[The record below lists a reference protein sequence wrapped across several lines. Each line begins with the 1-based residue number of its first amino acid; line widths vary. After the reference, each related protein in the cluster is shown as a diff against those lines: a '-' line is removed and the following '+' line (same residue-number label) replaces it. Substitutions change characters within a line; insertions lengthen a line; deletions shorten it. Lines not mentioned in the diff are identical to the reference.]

1 MSRIGPTSLRLEPLY
16 IKVRPPLVLSPLFFD
31 QGHWEALQGYVIRQT
46 SSLTKIGIIVI
57 TMNTIT
63 IQIIGIIVIIITQGY
78 LIYSNLVIHGIIPL
92 VLLILLNI
100 AIYKQVFTS
109 GGMISKILA
118 LISGDV
124 LICCICI
131 WQGKEGDL

>member
-31 QGHWEALQGYVIRQT
+31 RGHWEALHGYVIRHT
-46 SSLTKIGIIVI
+46 SSLTKIGIIVN

-63 IQIIGIIVIIITQGY
+63 IKIIGIIVIIITQGY

-109 GGMISKILA
+109 GGMTSII
-118 LISGDV
+118 
-124 LICCICI
+124 
-131 WQGKEGDL
+131 